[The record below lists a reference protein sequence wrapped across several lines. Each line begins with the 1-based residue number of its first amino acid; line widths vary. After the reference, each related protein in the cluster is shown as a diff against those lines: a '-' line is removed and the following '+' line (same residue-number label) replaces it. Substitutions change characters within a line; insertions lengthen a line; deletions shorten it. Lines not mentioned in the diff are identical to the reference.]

1 MVCREVRNGK
11 AKLVLIWENSFVY
24 ATVEKIERLRYDVVC
39 VVMGVEVRKLGC
51 FSGLPAI
58 EAQHWA
64 GCRAASRNGRART
77 KTLKRRPG
85 VVVQVAKVRTRWKY
99 PRYRRLDI
107 HAYDTELQGR
117 LRPT

>member
-85 VVVQVAKVRTRWKY
+85 VRGPGSQGTYPLEVSTLPPSGY
-99 PRYRRLDI
+99 PRL
-107 HAYDTELQGR
+107 
-117 LRPT
+117 